1 MATKIDNKNI
11 TLVTSI
17 LAYFSNSFIVNLPYV
32 IGDSVLSDLQIA
44 PDKMVFSNMLILI
57 FQSLGILAG
66 SLIFS
71 FWADVKGRLFILFTS
86 VFIYSLGT
94 FLGGFVTDFNTF
106 LVLKFIVGIGLAPE
120 LGIGVVLISE
130 IFSRSKTSLYVAM
143 IAIFGFSAVVV
154 LSISAKYFD
163 WRNIYFV
170 AGLGGLLIMLA
181 RFATFESDIFMNIKK
196 DNDGLSSIL
205 NTLKSRKF
213 YLLLFGLLPIFVIT
227 AGSTFLTSEIYH
239 SYQMFIKKDT
249 LTICFA
255 LGAISGFI
263 LIPILTNY
271 FKSRRLIF
279 KICFFSL
286 LFISVFTSINGFL
299 GEKGLHSIPYFYII
313 VFLYG
318 LSSGYLFEFL
328 IFAIE
333 QFGINK
339 RGSAT
344 TLLFS
349 VARSSV
355 FLFSILISN
364 INIFLFKNFLNT
376 LLFIESFVFILAIW
390 AIFKLD
396 ETFNK
401 DLNFTD

>member
-1 MATKIDNKNI
+1 MTTKLDNKNI

-32 IGDSVLSDLQIA
+32 LGDTLYTDLQIL
-44 PDKMVFSNMLILI
+44 PDKILFFNTLVLVI
-57 FQSLGILAG
+57 QSLGILTGA
-66 SLIFS
+66 LVFS

-86 VFIYSLGT
+86 IFIYSLGT
-94 FLGGFVTDFNTF
+94 FLGGFVTNINTF
-106 LVLKFIVGIGLAPE
+106 LVLKFIVGFGLAPE
-120 LGIGVVLISE
+120 LGIGIVLISE
-130 IFSRSKTSLYVAM
+130 IFPRSKNSLFVAL
-143 IAIFGFSAVVV
+143 IAIFGFSAVLI
-154 LSISAKYFD
+154 LSISSKYFD

-181 RFATFESDIFMNIKK
+181 RFATFESDIFLKIKK

-213 YLLLFGLLPIFVIT
+213 YLLLFGLLPIYVIT
-227 AGSTFLTSEIYH
+227 AGSTFLTSEIYQT
-239 SYQMFIKKDT
+239 YQVSVKKDS
-249 LTICFA
+249 LAICFV

-286 LFISVFTSINGFL
+286 LLISVFTSFNGFL
-299 GEKGLHSIPYFYII
+299 GEKGLNSVPYFYII
-313 VFLYG
+313 VVLYG

-333 QFGINK
+333 QFGTNK

-349 VARSSV
+349 LARSSV
-355 FLFSILISN
+355 FLFTILIPNLN
-364 INIFLFKNFLNT
+364 IYLFKNFLNT
-376 LLFIESFVFILAIW
+376 LLFIESIVFVFAIW

-401 DLNFTD
+401 DLNFID